1 MNSFFTTTNIL
12 HFIPR
17 FLQLRYSS
25 CLNVLKRDLKQGK
38 ILPDNFLSYSI
49 VYQISTQHLLHIR
62 HCGRTGKPKLQS
74 VVPVWLEGE
83 VNTVR
88 QGHDSDM
95 EKLLWERPTVGRPD
109 WHLEKVISELSLKG
123 RIEVNLEN
131 MPSKGNS
138 LKGTPVGECD
148 LNSV

>member
-1 MNSFFTTTNIL
+1 M
-12 HFIPR
+12 
-17 FLQLRYSS
+17 
-25 CLNVLKRDLKQGK
+25 NVLKCDLKQGK
-38 ILPDNFLSYSI
+38 ILPDNFLSDST
-49 VYQISTQHLLHIR
+49 VYQISTQDLLHIR
-62 HCGRTGKPKLQS
+62 YCGRTGKPKAKCSPSL
-74 VVPVWLEGE
+74 VRGRGE
-83 VNTVR
+83 HSETD
-88 QGHDSDM
+88 DSDM

>member
-1 MNSFFTTTNIL
+1 MIVT
-12 HFIPR
+12 
-17 FLQLRYSS
+17 
-25 CLNVLKRDLKQGK
+25 CK
-38 ILPDNFLSYSI
+38 SYSGSAP
-49 VYQISTQHLLHIR
+49 QWAGQ
-62 HCGRTGKPKLQS
+62 
-74 VVPVWLEGE
+74 
-83 VNTVR
+83 
-88 QGHDSDM
+88 
-95 EKLLWERPTVGRPD
+95 D